1 MLQFPPPQGG
11 IGWVSLKIMKKKQ
24 YIAPSMEVVEIELSE
39 LLASSIPDIGIEEGE
54 GTEILSN
61 NRRGRWGN
69 LWPDDK
75 K

>member
-1 MLQFPPPQGG
+1 MLQFPPSQGG

-39 LLASSIPDIGIEEGE
+39 LLASSIPDIDIEDGE

-61 NRRGRWGN
+61 KRRGRWGN
-69 LWPDDK
+69 LWDDDRK
-75 K
+75 